1 MIEFEEIKN
10 KALEYA
16 KRFCN
21 DNFELLKSDMDKYDA
36 KQWYLIE
43 RLANIYYNLINNSI
57 TREEAKIEQNKA
69 IKFVQEHTDIFEEIQ
84 E

>member
-1 MIEFEEIKN
+1 MITVEEIKN

-16 KRFCN
+16 KRFCQ
-21 DNFELLKSDMDKYDA
+21 DNFELLKSDMDKYNSQ
-36 KQWYLIE
+36 QWYLIE
-43 RLANIYYNLINNSI
+43 RLANIYYNLINKTI
-57 TREEAKIEQNKA
+57 TREDAKIEQNKA

>member
-1 MIEFEEIKN
+1 MIGFEEIKN

-16 KRFCN
+16 KRFCQ

-43 RLANIYYNLINNSI
+43 RLANIYYNLINKSI
-57 TREEAKIEQNKA
+57 TREEAKQQQALE
-69 IKFVQEHTDIFEEIQ
+69 FEFASGHFGN
-84 E
+84 